1 MRSNLF
7 HSSWAKQ
14 ELLCLKSPTACL
26 SMACMRLSTSWSGIS
41 HWSSTMSRCP
51 VAQRVIRASL
61 PTFTLHLPISILND
75 GLFLSGPW
83 LMMSNPKIPFN
94 TVFVL
99 SHSRATSFHSCLPC
113 FTLTG
118 TACLPPPEAD
128 GTDGGWRAAPL
139 AESQCQETVRWRRTA
154 KKKKGREGCCL
165 ASWLSFSVLPPPPA
179 PFPTF
184 MLIVSTEKEHRQW
197 HAIKRKK
204 NRWHLSV
211 PHTNTIAHT
220 HYWEEPGVGRKMGK
234 HHK

>member
-1 MRSNLF
+1 
-7 HSSWAKQ
+7 
-14 ELLCLKSPTACL
+14 
-26 SMACMRLSTSWSGIS
+26 MACMRLSTSWSGIS
-41 HWSSTMSRCP
+41 RWSSTMSRCP
-51 VAQRVIRASL
+51 VAQRAIRSSL

-139 AESQCQETVRWRRTA
+139 TESQCQETVRWRRTA
-154 KKKKGREGCCL
+154 KKKKEKKREGCCL
-165 ASWLSFSVLPPPPA
+165 ASWLSFSVLPPPH
-179 PFPTF
+179 PFSDIYANS
-184 MLIVSTEKEHRQW
+184 L
-197 HAIKRKK
+197 
-204 NRWHLSV
+204 
-211 PHTNTIAHT
+211 
-220 HYWEEPGVGRKMGK
+220 YWERTQAMTRSKKKKKSMASLCPSYK
-234 HHK
+234 HYRSHSLLRRAWCRT

>member
-1 MRSNLF
+1 
-7 HSSWAKQ
+7 
-14 ELLCLKSPTACL
+14 
-26 SMACMRLSTSWSGIS
+26 MACMRLSTSWSGIS

-51 VAQRVIRASL
+51 VAQRAICSSL

-139 AESQCQETVRWRRTA
+139 TESQCQETVRWRRSA
-154 KKKKGREGCCL
+154 KKKGKGRVLSRLL
-165 ASWLSFSVLPPPPA
+165 AVLLSPATPTSPPHPFSDIYANSL
-179 PFPTF
+179 
-184 MLIVSTEKEHRQW
+184 
-197 HAIKRKK
+197 
-204 NRWHLSV
+204 
-211 PHTNTIAHT
+211 
-220 HYWEEPGVGRKMGK
+220 YWERTQAMTHSKKKKKSMASLCSSYK
-234 HHK
+234 LYRSHSLLRRAWCRT